1 MLKENEEEKMN
12 MLMDIVFVYHHDN
25 DEDSVILSHA
35 YSIANKLTC
44 FLCNLRDN
52 KVVADDVVE
61 LAKSARRFFA
71 SF

>member
-1 MLKENEEEKMN
+1 

-35 YSIANKLTC
+35 YSIANKLTR

-52 KVVADDVVE
+52 KVVTDDVVE